1 LRLFAGNNECY
12 LIQIKRGVIM
22 VIKMLVVLAAVGIGD
37 ENIRQEVICAE
48 TAFSRA
54 AEAKDATK
62 FLSFVDPDARFI
74 TGRVSRGREEIGQAW
89 SGALAPD
96 GPKMRWRPEF
106 VEVTSD
112 GNLAISRGPFRV
124 TTTAQDGSV
133 SESWGHFISTWRRNE
148 FGEWQVLFDSGG
160 DAGMTPTEEEVAI
173 LEAEPDC
180 P

>member
-1 LRLFAGNNECY
+1 M
-12 LIQIKRGVIM
+12 I
-22 VIKMLVVLAAVGIGD
+22 IKMLVVLAAVVIGD

-48 TAFSRA
+48 TGFSRA
-54 AEAKDATK
+54 AEARDATK

-74 TGRVSRGREEIGQAW
+74 AGGVSRGREEIGQAW
-89 SGALAPD
+89 SAVLATG
-96 GPKMRWRPEF
+96 GPAMRWRPAF

-112 GNLAISRGPFRV
+112 GKLAISRGPYRS
-124 TTTAQDGSV
+124 TSIAEDGSV

-160 DAGMTPTEEEVAI
+160 DAGMTPTEDEVAI